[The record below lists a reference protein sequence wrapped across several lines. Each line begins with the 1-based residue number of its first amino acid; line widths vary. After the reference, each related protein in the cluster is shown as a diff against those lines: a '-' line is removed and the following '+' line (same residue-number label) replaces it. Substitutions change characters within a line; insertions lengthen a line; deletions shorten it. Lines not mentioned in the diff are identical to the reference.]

1 MILPSWYRYLWSLL
15 LFTFFVIIS
24 NCQETNTTDNEEN
37 VITITATTSV
47 PVIIVEKSKS
57 ADNKQ
62 TETLTDSTIVSTVTS
77 IQSNVAITMEGTVHL
92 ELPPP
97 SATIP
102 EEQELF
108 NEVLYEEVYVDDD
121 ENYDN
126 EEEYY
131 EEYEDDEGN
140 ERMLSFEEWR
150 KLNLQKSGQNDYTD
164 RDPIQQRDSSTSSH
178 DINNVIG
185 DELEIDPNLFSG
197 SLDYNPTAADTPNS
211 KEPNSHVND
220 NTSRDTNLEST
231 NGKNNK
237 NYNDNDPQKR
247 AADDSK
253 PAEKFYKDR
262 FNYASFDCAAT
273 IIKTN
278 KEAKGAHN
286 ILIENKDSYM
296 LNKCDAPNKFVI
308 IELCQDILVDT
319 VVIGSFEFFS
329 SMFKDIRISVSDR
342 FPPSNDNE
350 WKVLG
355 EFQGKSI
362 RDFQSFHIK
371 NPFIWARYLRLE
383 FLSHWGQEF
392 YCPVSIVRVHGTT
405 MMEEYKSHGI
415 NKAQVTSS
423 GGRNNSVKHD
433 EKLEKDSEKLHHR
446 HSIAGASVPESDNS
460 ADKQKNTKVDQETN
474 DSADASLSTDTIGDD
489 RSSGHGNS
497 GRNHGESIYG
507 DNTKNSVKNESGG
520 AKLGETAGEH
530 SNNDTSPQTPSTS
543 QCGELDFIGNL
554 SDKILFDSKPD
565 FCQPINKTLATSS
578 SSKKR
583 KPQSSP
589 PLPPPPP
596 PPPQEPTTQE
606 SIYQTIMKR
615 ILLLESNATLSM
627 QYIESQTQTLLER
640 LLRVDRKY
648 SAKIDNFLVEL
659 NDNIRKHYKHIRE
672 QHQLLQE
679 IVGLQAV
686 NTSTRLA
693 DVEAQLKEA
702 VDDLRYQKKVG
713 IVQACLLLV
722 ILCFV
727 VVTRG
732 AAIDVTPIYASSS
745 TGNHQHHVFKRSH
758 RRGQRSSQSVGESSS
773 RHQLYHVRSLPSLR
787 PASYVSSSYYGSGDD
802 DFGSGGGGSTIF
814 DASAAVD
821 ASFDEDEGSPMPRPH
836 SSATAYEYE
845 KVYYDDTHQQ
855 SAYDNI
861 PSPATS
867 P

>member
-1 MILPSWYRYLWSLL
+1 
-15 LFTFFVIIS
+15 VITS
-24 NCQETNTTDNEEN
+24 NSQEINTTANEKDA
-37 VITITATTSV
+37 VTTTVTTYV
-47 PVIIVEKSKS
+47 PVIVVEKSKS

-62 TETLTDSTIVSTVTS
+62 TKTFTNSSVISTVTS
-77 IQSNVAITMEGTVHL
+77 MQSNAVMTIEGTIYM
-92 ELPPP
+92 ESP
-97 SATIP
+97 SPYTTIS
-102 EEQELF
+102 QKQAF
-108 NEVLYEEVYVDDD
+108 SNEVVYKEVCVDDDD
-121 ENYDN
+121 ENCDN
-126 EEEYY
+126 EDEYY

-164 RDPIQQRDSSTSSH
+164 RDPIQQRDSSSSSH

-185 DELEIDPNLFSG
+185 DELEIDPSLFSG
-197 SLDYNPTAADTPNS
+197 SLDYNPTAAHTPNS
-211 KEPNSHVND
+211 NKPNSHVND
-220 NTSRDTNLEST
+220 NTGRDTNLEST

-237 NYNDNDPQKR
+237 NYNNNDPQLP
-247 AADDSK
+247 AVDDSK
-253 PAEKFYKDR
+253 AAGKFYKDR

-342 FPPSNDNE
+342 FPPSRDDE

-392 YCPVSIVRVHGTT
+392 YCPVSIVRVYGTT
-405 MMEEYKSHGI
+405 MMEEYKSHGVS
-415 NKAQVTSS
+415 KAQVTAS
-423 GGRNNSVKHD
+423 GGLNNSVKHD
-433 EKLEKDSEKLHHR
+433 KTIKKDSEKLNHR
-446 HSIAGASVPESDNS
+446 HPISGASAPESDNS
-460 ADKQKNTKVDQETN
+460 ADNVKRTEVDQETD
-474 DSADASLSTDTIGDD
+474 DSAGTIFSTSTIGDD
-489 RSSGHGNS
+489 RSSGRGNS
-497 GRNHGESIYG
+497 SRSDGESIHA
-507 DNTKNSVKNESGG
+507 DSTKSSTNRGSGG
-520 AKLGETAGEH
+520 TNLNETAVKQH
-530 SNNDTSPQTPSTS
+530 PDNDASPQPPSTY
-543 QCGELDFIGNL
+543 QCGELEFIGNL

-565 FCQPINKTLATSS
+565 FCQPINKTSITSS

-583 KPQSSP
+583 KAQSAPSLPPP
-589 PLPPPPP
+589 PLPPP

-648 SAKIDNFLVEL
+648 SAKIDNYLVEL
-659 NDNIRKHYKHIRE
+659 NDNIRKHYKHIRD

-679 IVGLQAV
+679 LVGLQAA
-686 NTSTRLA
+686 NASTRLA
-693 DVEAQLKEA
+693 DVEAQLTEA
-702 VDDLRYQKKVG
+702 LSDLRYQKKVG

-727 VVTRG
+727 VATRG
-732 AAIDVTPIYASSS
+732 AAIDIAPVYSSSS

-758 RRGQRSSQSVGESSS
+758 RRGQKSSQSVGGSSS
-773 RHQLYHVRSLPSLR
+773 RHQLYHMRSLPLLR
-787 PASYVSSSYYGSGDD
+787 PASYPSSYYYGSGDD
-802 DFGSGGGGSTIF
+802 EFGSGGGGSTNF
-814 DASAAVD
+814 DTSAVVD
-821 ASFDEDEGSPMPRPH
+821 ASFDEDEGSPVPHPH
-836 SSATAYEYE
+836 SNITPYEYE
-845 KVYYDDTHQQ
+845 KVYYDDTQQQ